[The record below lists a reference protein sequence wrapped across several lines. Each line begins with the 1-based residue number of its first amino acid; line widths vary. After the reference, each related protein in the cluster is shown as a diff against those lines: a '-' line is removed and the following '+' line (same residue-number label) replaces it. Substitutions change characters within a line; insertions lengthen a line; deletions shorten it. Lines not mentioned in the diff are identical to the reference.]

1 MTENNLS
8 MEKIEK
14 LSYYDFMSYLDVP
27 FFHIGGLK
35 STMELAE
42 LCQIGKDSKVLMVG
56 CRTGFT
62 ACYLAKKF
70 GCTVMGV
77 DIAEVSINKAKE
89 RAEKENLG
97 DKVEFCIGDAYD
109 LQFKSNTFDVVMT
122 EFVSQFLD
130 KDIAFR
136 EFVRVL
142 KPGGYVG
149 INELYKDEDIPPEEF
164 EELMIS
170 EQIFGEIT

>member
-149 INELYKDEDIPPEEF
+149 INEL
-164 EELMIS
+164 
-170 EQIFGEIT
+170 